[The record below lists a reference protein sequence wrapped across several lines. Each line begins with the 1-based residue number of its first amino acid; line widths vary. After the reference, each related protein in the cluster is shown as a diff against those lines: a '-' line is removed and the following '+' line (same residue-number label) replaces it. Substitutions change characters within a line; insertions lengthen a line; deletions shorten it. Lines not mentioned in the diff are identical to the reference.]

1 MAAPKKNQFSLDQ
14 GSIDRIKQNKTTLQE
29 ARSKVEALKKLGMD
43 MKEIEDRLN
52 WAEQASQT
60 LLDEFSP

>member
-1 MAAPKKNQFSLDQ
+1 MATPKKNQFSLDQ
-14 GSIDRIKQNKTTLQE
+14 ASLDRIKQNKTTLQE

>member
-1 MAAPKKNQFSLDQ
+1 MATPKKNQFSLDQ
-14 GSIDRIKQNKTTLQE
+14 ASLDRIKQNQTTLQE

-52 WAEQASQT
+52 WAEEASKT
-60 LLDEFSP
+60 LLKEFAP

>member
-1 MAAPKKNQFSLDQ
+1 MAAPKKSQFNLDQ
-14 GSIDRIKQNKTTLQE
+14 ASIDRIKQNQSTLQE

-52 WAEQASQT
+52 WAQQASDT
-60 LLDEFSP
+60 LLKEFAP